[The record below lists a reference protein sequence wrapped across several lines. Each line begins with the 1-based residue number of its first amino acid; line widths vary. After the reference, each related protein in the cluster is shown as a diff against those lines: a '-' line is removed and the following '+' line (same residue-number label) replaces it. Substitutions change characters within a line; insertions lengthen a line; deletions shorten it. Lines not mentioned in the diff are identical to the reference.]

1 MARASAAAQRRG
13 MNPQTRPFL
22 RGPRPGLAIRRLND
36 RRVIPLRLVR
46 AVEEILLSAECW
58 KLQGSPPG
66 KSH

>member
-1 MARASAAAQRRG
+1 MARAPGAAQGRG
-13 MNPQTRPFL
+13 MDTQTPPFR
-22 RGPRPGLAIRRLND
+22 RGPRPGLALRRLND
-36 RRVIPLRLVR
+36 RRVLPLRLIR